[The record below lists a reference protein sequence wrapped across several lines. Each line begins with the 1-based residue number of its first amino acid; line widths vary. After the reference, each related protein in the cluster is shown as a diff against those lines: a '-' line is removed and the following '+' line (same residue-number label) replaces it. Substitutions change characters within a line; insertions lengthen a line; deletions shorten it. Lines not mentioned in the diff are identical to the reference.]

1 MIFKSGES
9 HIMRITESRIRQII
23 RQEAR
28 QLLREQGA
36 LQQAGASLDTS
47 IARQKAMTTGMLTP
61 AQINESAEAITNALL
76 AGVDMFKIMGSIPG
90 ARDLLK
96 AALAASISA
105 GSKRQA
111 SIGAALSN
119 PAVLAATVQDMIAN
133 KQLSGIATRL
143 QAQNKGY
150 AEIAGAIVDAI
161 LARMSQ
167 AQPSLT

>member
-1 MIFKSGES
+1 
-9 HIMRITESRIRQII
+9 MRITESRIRRII
-23 RQEAR
+23 REEAR

-47 IARQKAMTTGMLTP
+47 IARQKAATTGLLTP

>member
-1 MIFKSGES
+1 
-9 HIMRITESRIRQII
+9 MRITESRIRQII

-119 PAVLAATVQDMIAN
+119 PAVLATTVQDMIAN

-143 QAQNKGY
+143 QAQNKGH

>member
-1 MIFKSGES
+1 
-9 HIMRITESRIRQII
+9 MRITESRIRQII

-119 PAVLAATVQDMIAN
+119 PAVLATTVQDMIAN
-133 KQLSGIATRL
+133 KQLSGFATRL

>member
-1 MIFKSGES
+1 
-9 HIMRITESRIRQII
+9 
-23 RQEAR
+23 
-28 QLLREQGA
+28 
-36 LQQAGASLDTS
+36 
-47 IARQKAMTTGMLTP
+47 MTTGMLTP

>member
-1 MIFKSGES
+1 
-9 HIMRITESRIRQII
+9 MRITESRIRQII

-105 GSKRQA
+105 GSKGQA

>member
-1 MIFKSGES
+1 
-9 HIMRITESRIRQII
+9 MRITESRIRQII

-119 PAVLAATVQDMIAN
+119 PAVLATTVQDMIAN

>member
-1 MIFKSGES
+1 MT
-9 HIMRITESRIRQII
+9 ITESRIRQII

-28 QLLREQGA
+28 QVLREEGA
-36 LQQAGASLDTS
+36 MQQAGASLDSTVS
-47 IARQKAMTTGMLTP
+47 AAGTAANAAIARQKAMTTGMLTP

-76 AGVDMFKIMGSIPG
+76 AGVDVFKIMGSIPG

-96 AALAASISA
+96 AALAASITA
-105 GSKRQA
+105 GSKTQEFVGR
-111 SIGAALSN
+111 ALSN

-133 KQLSGIATRL
+133 KQITGIVTRL

-161 LARMSQ
+161 LARMVQ
-167 AQPSLT
+167 TVPT

>member
-1 MIFKSGES
+1 
-9 HIMRITESRIRQII
+9 MRITESRIRQII

-119 PAVLAATVQDMIAN
+119 PAVLATTVQDMIAN

-167 AQPSLT
+167 AQPSLTP